1 MSGEMTLR
9 EVHDAAASVL
19 QKPRR
24 SRAMGTNESA
34 LLRKDDTG
42 WNDDEVFVA
51 ALESPAFMAFDAE
64 MDEAIDCLVARWAG
78 SAAPNARV
86 HRRSSKFPSAKPASK
101 PK

>member
-9 EVHDAAASVL
+9 EVHDAAANVP

-24 SRAMGTNESA
+24 NRAMGNNEST
-34 LLRKDDTG
+34 LLTQDNTG

-51 ALESPAFMAFDAE
+51 ALDSSAFLAFDAQ